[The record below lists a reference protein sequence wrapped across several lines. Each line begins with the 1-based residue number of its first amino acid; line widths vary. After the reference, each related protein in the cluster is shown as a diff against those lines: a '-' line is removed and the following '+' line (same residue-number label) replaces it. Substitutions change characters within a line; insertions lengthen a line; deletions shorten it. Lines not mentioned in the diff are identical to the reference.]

1 MQTSGDA
8 SPKEATLT
16 VEVPIACSL
25 SEVDLPQR
33 LADARALG
41 ADALVGVEARDREA
55 RLHFRGERGRVDRLV
70 AAETQCCS
78 FLEFSM
84 HHAEEHVELEI
95 RTPEG
100 GEPVLR
106 SLVAAIVAGWEG
118 GL

>member
-1 MQTSGDA
+1 M
-8 SPKEATLT
+8 T

-25 SEVDLPQR
+25 SKADLPER
-33 LADARALG
+33 LADARTLG
-41 ADALVGVEARDREA
+41 ADALVGVEVRGSEA
-55 RLHFRGERGRVDRLV
+55 RLRFRGEHERVEQLV
-70 AAETQCCS
+70 AAETECCS

-84 HHAEEHVELEI
+84 HHAGENIELEI
-95 RTPEG
+95 LTPEG